1 METRRRPRSPASAMF
16 PTRSRYHVHDVFPLS
31 NKEIHPV
38 LRISGRRP
46 AYPFPFTAPVSRER
60 RAPVMRELERD
71 WDIEANRQ
79 IEPTLGSIA
88 RAIQWRAV
96 LMVANGWRRSRR
108 TGTWIFMGDE
118 PSSSALRKEREVKM
132 KVPNLSQN
140 WKKQNLKN
148 LTKQS

>member
-132 KVPNLSQN
+132 NLLSLYRTG
-140 WKKQNLKN
+140 KKQNLKN
-148 LTKQS
+148 LTKQI

>member
-16 PTRSRYHVHDVFPLS
+16 PTRSRYHVHDVFPLA

-46 AYPFPFTAPVSRER
+46 AWPFPFTAPVSKER
-60 RAPVMRELERD
+60 RVPVMRELERD

-108 TGTWIFMGDE
+108 TGNWIFMGDE
-118 PSSSALRKEREVKM
+118 PSSNALRKEREVKM
-132 KVPNLSQN
+132 NVPS
-140 WKKQNLKN
+140 WKKQK
-148 LTKQS
+148 S